1 LQDLAAKCG
10 LDGGASEELNVSAGL
25 VSPATKLITN
35 ASHIQLILKV
45 DAKISILSVPIPVSF
60 DQDINFT
67 CPLNADIFKALGING
82 ISGLVG
88 GSSRKRFIDRQEL

>member
-1 LQDLAAKCG
+1 MLALFPCCESIVA
-10 LDGGASEELNVSAGL
+10 DDSS
-25 VSPATKLITN
+25 
-35 ASHIQLILKV
+35 QLILKV

-67 CPLNADIFKALGING
+67 CPLNAEIFKALGINS
-82 ISGLVG
+82 ISGLIG